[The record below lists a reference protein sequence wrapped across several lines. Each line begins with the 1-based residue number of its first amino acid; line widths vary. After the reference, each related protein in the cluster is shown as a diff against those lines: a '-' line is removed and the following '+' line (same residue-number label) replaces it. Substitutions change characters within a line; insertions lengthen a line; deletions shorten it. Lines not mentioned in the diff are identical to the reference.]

1 MRTSGINGGRTALAL
16 ALTAAVFAVGCGD
29 DEDEGSEESAATTES
44 VQEVTVTAD
53 DVSETEKTFELSGTP
68 TEETET
74 VVFDNVGDVPHALI
88 FAKLNEGFTVDE
100 AIELQ
105 GRKGSTVDIGQ
116 TDARPGESAELQIKK
131 PLEPGDYV
139 MLCPIPNGEGTPH
152 YELGQLEEFSVEG

>member
-1 MRTSGINGGRTALAL
+1 MKTSGSIGGRTLL
-16 ALTAAVFAVGCGD
+16 ALTLTAAMFAAGCGD
-29 DEDEGSEESAATTES
+29 DEDEGAGESAASTES

-53 DVSETEKTFELSGTP
+53 DVSETEKTFELSATP

-74 VVFDNVGDVPHALI
+74 VIFDNVGDVPHALI

-105 GRKGSTVDIGQ
+105 GRKGSAEDIGQ
-116 TDARPGESAELQIKK
+116 TDAPPGESAELQIEQ

-139 MLCPIPNGEGTPH
+139 MLCPIPNDEGTPH
-152 YELGQLEEFSVEG
+152 FELGQLVEFSIEG